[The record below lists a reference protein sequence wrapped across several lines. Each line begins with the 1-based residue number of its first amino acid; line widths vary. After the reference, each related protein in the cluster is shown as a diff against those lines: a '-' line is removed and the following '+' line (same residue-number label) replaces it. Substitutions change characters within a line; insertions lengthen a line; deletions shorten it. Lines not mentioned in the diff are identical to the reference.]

1 MLLSSKRTASVTAVS
16 MRATGTPQA
25 AGDCLRMT
33 IVSPRT
39 TRPELM
45 LFDLME
51 LDGKSLAA
59 LPLC

>member
-1 MLLSSKRTASVTAVS
+1 

-39 TRPELM
+39 ARPELM